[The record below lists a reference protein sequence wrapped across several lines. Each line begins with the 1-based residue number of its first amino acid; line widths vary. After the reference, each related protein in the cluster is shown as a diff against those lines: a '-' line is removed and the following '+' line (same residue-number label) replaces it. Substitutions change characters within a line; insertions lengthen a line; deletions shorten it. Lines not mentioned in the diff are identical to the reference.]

1 MFFFNSCYLRTLK
14 KRYMA
19 IIGKIRSKSGWI
31 VGILGLALLTF
42 TFDLWKD
49 VFLGWFGKSP
59 TSIGE
64 VYGEDV
70 DGAKFDAIRRYQDE
84 RFLLLTGR
92 APQEK
97 EVEFWYD
104 EAWRRFTD
112 SLVLAKEFEALGIV
126 ISENELNS
134 YFNATNGF
142 KGLPD
147 LTSLEGNP
155 QNNGQPQQILPSVF
169 KDNTTNMYTPQ
180 SIAQG
185 KEVIK
190 KLKADKT
197 ANGQKLW
204 AIFQNEYKQL
214 RAREK
219 YMQLLTQGIYT
230 TKIELEDRVESKSTT
245 KNVSYILKRFNE
257 IPDEQVKVTENEL
270 KEYFEVHKSD
280 SKYKVEKASR
290 EVRFISINVVPSG
303 NDSSIFNKEILDL
316 RNAWIKSKSD
326 SSFIMRNSDK
336 AFYFNDKRSTAVPE
350 GNEKAQMG
358 YQTYPVDYDIVFKN
372 AKIDSIYGP
381 FKSQGYMNLAKVVGF
396 SPSKIKARHL
406 FISTAG
412 LDAKASIPKKS
423 LADSLMKII
432 NPKNFAQLVTK
443 HSDDQKS
450 KADSGLIKIPMNNN
464 TTSDNLISA
473 DFLVLGFDKLL
484 SEYCETGVVGEIKKI
499 ETPAGIHIIQIT
511 ERDDSKLPM
520 LAVVSKTFEPSK
532 ETYQNK
538 EDEAYNLLTKLSDAV
553 SKESSNEK
561 KLEKFSQMVQDAK
574 NYAQPL
580 SIEDDNISY
589 TKNPNLYSF
598 QEVNTTNNI
607 IELAYG
613 GSGIGGFNEYPML
626 DGERYVIAMLASI
639 KPAGE
644 PTFSDVK
651 QAMEMELI
659 KEKKAKLLKAEF
671 ARMGNSVSNIVSKNN
686 MIQPVIT
693 DVSFSGGSG
702 GELDSEPEII
712 GAIFGGLKDGASTLP
727 IVGNNGIYVVQ
738 LNKTSKNPVAANYKT
753 EKENLIRENQVAID
767 YRAIQ
772 GLRKLADIKDRRALV
787 NLNLYKKD

>member
-1 MFFFNSCYLRTLK
+1 
-14 KRYMA
+14 MA

-31 VGILGLALLTF
+31 VAVLGLALLTF

-49 VFLGWFGKSP
+49 VFLSWFGKAP
-59 TSIGE
+59 TSVGT

-70 DGAKFDAIRRYQDE
+70 DVIKFDALRRYQDE
-84 RFLLLTGR
+84 RFQLLSGR
-92 APQEK
+92 SPQEK

-112 SLVLAKEFEALGIV
+112 SLVLAKEFDAIGISV
-126 ISENELNS
+126 SENELNA

-147 LTSLEGNP
+147 LVSFEGNP
-155 QNNGQPQQILPSVF
+155 QNNGQPQQIIPSVF
-169 KDNTTNMYTPQ
+169 KDNTTNTYTAK

-197 ANGQKLW
+197 AQGQKLW

-219 YMQLLTQGIYT
+219 YMQLLAQGIYT
-230 TKIELEDRVESKSTT
+230 TKLELEDRVESKSTT
-245 KNVSYILKRFNE
+245 KNITYILKRYNE
-257 IPDEQVKVTENEL
+257 IPDEQVKVTDNEL
-270 KEYFEVHKSD
+270 KAYFEAHKSD
-280 SKYKVEKASR
+280 VKYKIEKANR
-290 EVRFISINVVPSG
+290 EVRVVSFNIVPSG
-303 NDSSIFNKEILDL
+303 KDSAVFNAEIAKI
-316 RNAWIKSKSD
+316 RNAWSKAKAD
-326 SSFIMRNSDK
+326 SSFVMRNSDK
-336 AFYFNDKRSTAVPE
+336 AFYFNDKRATAVLE

-358 YQTYPVDYDIVFKN
+358 YQTFPADYELIFKT
-372 AKIDSIYGP
+372 AKIDSIVGP
-381 FKSQGYMNLAKVVGF
+381 YKSQGFMNISKVIGF
-396 SPSKIKARHL
+396 TPSKIKARHI
-406 FISTAG
+406 FVSTAG
-412 LDAKASIPKKS
+412 MDAKAAAPKKA
-423 LADSLMKII
+423 LADSLSKIA
-432 NPKNFAQLVTK
+432 NPKNFAQLVIK
-443 HSDDQKS
+443 HSDDQRT
-450 KADSGLIKIPMNNN
+450 KADSGLIKVPMNNN
-464 TTSDNLISA
+464 APSENLISA
-473 DFLVLGFDKLL
+473 DLIVLGYDKLL
-484 SEYCETGVVGEIKKI
+484 ADYCETGKVGEIKKV
-499 ETPAGIHIIQIT
+499 ETPAGIHIIQVT
-511 ERDDSKLPM
+511 ERDENKLP
-520 LAVVSKTFEPSK
+520 LLVTIAKTFEPSK

-553 SKESSNEK
+553 AKESTNEK
-561 KLEKFSQMVQDAK
+561 KIEKFSQLVQEAK
-574 NYAQPL
+574 NYAQPI

-598 QEVNTTNNI
+598 QEINTTNDL

-613 GSGIGGFNEYPML
+613 GGSIGSFNEYPML
-626 DGERYVIAMLASI
+626 DGERYVIAMLSAI

-644 PTFSDVK
+644 PAFTDVK
-651 QAMEMELI
+651 QAMEAELI
-659 KEKKAKLLKAEF
+659 KEKKTKLLKAQL
-671 ARMGNSVSNIVSKNN
+671 AQSGKSVSEIVTKSGNT
-686 MIQPVIT
+686 IQATVS

-702 GELDSEPEII
+702 GELDNEPEII

-727 IVGNNGIYVVQ
+727 IAGNNGVYVVQ

-753 EKENLIRENQVAID
+753 EKENLIRENQVAVD

-787 NLNLYKKD
+787 NLKLYKKD

>member
-1 MFFFNSCYLRTLK
+1 
-14 KRYMA
+14 MA

-31 VGILGLALLTF
+31 VAVLGLALLTF

-49 VFLGWFGKSP
+49 VFLGWFGKTP
-59 TSIGE
+59 TSIGT

-70 DGAKFDAIRRYQDE
+70 DGIKFDALRRYQDE
-84 RFLLLTGR
+84 RFQLLTGR

-112 SLVLAKEFEALGIV
+112 SIVLSKEFEALGIHV
-126 ISENELNS
+126 SENELNA

-147 LTSLEGNP
+147 LVSLEGNP
-155 QNNGQPQQILPSVF
+155 QSNGQPQQIIPSVF
-169 KDNTTNMYTPQ
+169 KDNSTGTYTPQ

-204 AIFQNEYKQL
+204 AIFENEYKQL

-245 KNVSYILKRFNE
+245 KNVSYIIRRFNE
-257 IPDEQVKVTENEL
+257 IPDEQVKASESEL
-270 KEYFEVHKSD
+270 KAYFEAHKSD
-280 SKYKVEKASR
+280 AKYKVEKANR
-290 EVRFISINVVPSG
+290 EVRVVSLNIVPSG
-303 NDSSIFNKEILDL
+303 KDSAVFNGEIAKI
-316 RNAWIKSKSD
+316 RSAWSKTKSD
-326 SSFIMRNSDK
+326 STFVIRNSDR
-336 AFYFNDKRSTAVPE
+336 AFYFNDKRATAVPE

-358 YQTYPVDYDIVFKN
+358 YQTFPADYELIFKT
-372 AKIDSIYGP
+372 AKLDSIVGP
-381 FKSQGYMNLAKVVGF
+381 YMSQGFMNISKVVGF
-396 SPSKIKARHL
+396 TPSKIKARHI

-412 LDAKASIPKKS
+412 LDAKASAPKKA
-423 LADSLMKII
+423 LADSLSKIA
-432 NPKNFAQLVTK
+432 NPANFAQLVTK
-443 HSDDQKS
+443 HSDDQRS
-450 KADSGLIKIPMNNN
+450 KADSGLIKVPMNNN
-464 TTSDNLISA
+464 APSENLISG
-473 DFLVLGFDKLL
+473 DLIVLGFDKLL
-484 SEYCETGVVGEIKKI
+484 ADYCETGKVGEIKKI

-511 ERDDSKLPM
+511 ERDENKFPL
-520 LAVVSKTFEPSK
+520 LVTISKTFEPSK

-553 SKESSNEK
+553 NKESSNEK
-561 KLEKFSQMVQDAK
+561 KIEKFSQLVQDAK
-574 NYAQPL
+574 NYAQPI

-598 QEVNTTNNI
+598 QETNTTNSI

-613 GSGIGGFNEYPML
+613 GGGIGSFNEYPIL
-626 DGERYVIAMLASI
+626 DGERYIIAMLSAI
-639 KPAGE
+639 KPSGE
-644 PTFSDVK
+644 PSFSDVK
-651 QAMEMELI
+651 QAMEQELM
-659 KEKKAKLLKAEF
+659 KEKKAKLLKAQL
-671 ARMGNSVSNIVSKNN
+671 AQAGKSVSDIVAKSGNTV
-686 MIQPVIT
+686 QATVA
-693 DVSFSGGSG
+693 DVSFGGGSG
-702 GELDSEPEII
+702 GELDNEPEVI

-727 IVGNNGIYVVQ
+727 IVGNNGVYVIQV
-738 LNKTSKNPVAANYKT
+738 NKTSKNPVAANYKT
-753 EKENLIRENQVAID
+753 EKENLIKENQVAVD

-787 NLNLYKKD
+787 NLNLYKKED